1 MGNLTPKL
9 KTRTKVSRE
18 YGNLVFQINTLSD
31 YATYGATGSVPD
43 ISQAEILSAD
53 DIIDGISGREGEL
66 ILSMGENSDA
76 WLDENSNLI
85 VEPDPTVDDAN
96 RYELNVPTG
105 DLLYNQGS
113 TPPPQDNILAVPGD
127 VLLVNV
133 NALIQGNLRIQT
145 FDDSFSN
152 ISEGIIIKREFRVS
166 MDGIFFTDWMDLTY
180 ENLALKEYKSDSLL
194 KIQVRYTR
202 LGPDDGIVASFN
214 SIQFNGLWTAAEFIA
229 PTLMSSAFASLIGTE
244 QLNELEDNLFK
255 KLYFRGIVP
264 RYITRADNVSYDED
278 RDYIAVFYS
287 IARFFSLLIA
297 FFKRFENLGNDEEL
311 LREQVRGFGIYFD
324 EGTVTLP
331 DLQYLAANYYSQ
343 IQQRGT
349 AMITTRRGETLPNG
363 SAAAVDGELIRL
375 LHSSVYNELLIGT
388 VAVYKMGWCVGA
400 ASPLYRGTARSVNLN
415 KTPENSEDFK
425 LLSNFPVINNSSTVT
440 IATTSDNKKALRLQL
455 NSTGAKAGIGRLTTA
470 TDISDYLITADP
482 GISYEVTF
490 AFRIVSGTRSALNL
504 YFDVEG
510 FDDNKQK
517 LQDGFIALDGGF
529 SNGRIIEHGCGIWKT
544 GVWYFARGIIHAY
557 GSNPVSDV
565 KTNLGVGVDLIF
577 NNPFLRYIYPRIMF
591 ESGSGS
597 AQVEIWDFKIRPL
610 VWGKSILPG
619 RDNAVAQSNSLGFIQ
634 VGGFMYTYARNNNN
648 YKSQEEITDIIEK
661 YLYPYEKV
669 NMFVLT
675 GV

>member
-1 MGNLTPKL
+1 MSNLSPKV
-9 KTRTKVSRE
+9 KTRTKVSRAS
-18 YGNLVFQINTLSD
+18 GTFRIDTLSD
-31 YATYGATGSVPD
+31 FATYGATGSVPD
-43 ISQAEILSAD
+43 ISQAEILDAP
-53 DIIDGISGREGEL
+53 DIIDGVSGREGEL

-76 WLDENSNLI
+76 WLDENGNLI
-85 VEPDPTVDDAN
+85 VNPDPAIDDAQ
-96 RYELNVPTG
+96 RYELDAPEG
-105 DLLYNQGS
+105 DLLYNQGA
-113 TPPPQDNILAVPGD
+113 TPPPQDNTLSVPGD
-127 VLLVNV
+127 TLVINV
-133 NALIQGNLRIQT
+133 NALIQGNVRIQY
-145 FDDSFSN
+145 FEDSFSN
-152 ISEGIIIKREFRVS
+152 LSEGIVIKREFRIS
-166 MDGIFFTDWMDLTY
+166 RDGIFYTDWMEMTN
-180 ENLALKEYKSDSLL
+180 ENLALDEYKSDSLL

-202 LGPDDGIVASFN
+202 LGPDDGIVASFD
-214 SIQFNGLWTAAEFIA
+214 SIYFTGVWTAVEFVA
-229 PTLMSSAFASLIGTE
+229 PTLMSSVFASLIGTE
-244 QLNELEDNLFK
+244 YLGELEDNLFK

-264 RYITRADNVSYDED
+264 QYITRADNVSYDED
-278 RDYIAVFYS
+278 RDYIALFYS

-324 EGTVTLP
+324 EGSVTLE

-349 AMITTRRGETLPNG
+349 AMITTRRGETLPSG
-363 SAAAVDGELIRL
+363 RTAAVDGELVRL

-400 ASPLYRGTARSVNLN
+400 ASPLYRGTSRSVTLN

-425 LLSNFPVINNSSTVT
+425 SLSNFPIIQSSANVTVG
-440 IATTSDNKKALRLQL
+440 ATSDGKNALKLQL
-455 NSTGAKAGIGRLTTA
+455 NSTGAKAGIGRLNNSG
-470 TDISDYLITADP
+470 DISSYLIPADP
-482 GISYEVTF
+482 GISYEATF
-490 AFRIVSGTRSALNL
+490 AFRIVSGTQSALNL
-504 YFDVEG
+504 YFDIEG

-517 LQDGFIALDGGF
+517 LQDGFIALDGAF
-529 SNGRIIEHGCGIWKT
+529 SNGHIIEHGCGIWKT

-557 GSNPVSDV
+557 GANPVSGI
-565 KTNLGVGVDLIF
+565 KTNLGVGCDLIF

-591 ESGSGS
+591 ESGGGS

-619 RDNAVAQSNSLGFIQ
+619 RDNAVAQSNSMGFVQ

-648 YKSQEEITDIIEK
+648 SKSQEEITDIIEK
-661 YLYPYEKV
+661 YLYPYGKV